1 MKVKLIYP
9 KDENPDYL
17 KKRRGGA
24 QYPLLTFPV
33 LAGYTP
39 GGVES
44 IEIIDEAVE
53 EIDFDDPVD
62 LVGITVM
69 TYLSGRAYEIAKNF
83 RAKGVK
89 VVLGGMHVSA
99 LPGEA
104 SKHADAVAIGEG
116 EDIWPVIIK
125 DFIKKELKPIYKPGE
140 LFDMERYR
148 PARLDLFKKYMKYD
162 PGSSRG
168 AYGNIALFEV
178 SRGCPYD
185 CDFCSVTNF
194 YGKHYRFRN
203 ISKLI
208 EDVRNIKLTYRTRLI
223 GFVDDNLYG
232 KPGYFKEFLKEISKL
247 NINWSGQVSVN
258 VGDDP
263 DTVKMMADSGCKGVF
278 VGFESLSPEG
288 LKAVNKKINI
298 VDRYHRLIDL
308 FAENHI
314 LVFPAIIFG
323 LDGEPPDIFEVTK
336 KFLQDHQQAIGFTTF
351 SVITPLPGTRL
362 YDRMLA
368 ENRII
373 QHDWKYY
380 NFNYVTIKPLSMPA
394 EELQQ
399 RYDEFMDQYEH
410 EMVSGAVL
418 NAIGRNVPYANNNF

>member
-1 MKVKLIYP
+1 LKIKLIYP
-9 KDENPDYL
+9 TEKSRAGYFES
-17 KKRRGGA
+17 RRGIW
-24 QYPLLTFPV
+24 YPLLTFPV

-39 GGVES
+39 AGVDE
-44 IEIIDEAVE
+44 IEIIDEEFEA
-53 EIDFDDPVD
+53 IDFDDPVD

-69 TYLSGRAYEIAKNF
+69 THLSHRAYEIAQSY
-83 RAKGVK
+83 RERGIK
-89 VVLGGMHVSA
+89 VVMGGMHVSA
-99 LPGEA
+99 LPDEA
-104 SKHADAVAIGEG
+104 SRHADAVVIGEG
-116 EDIWPVIIK
+116 EDVWPVLVK
-125 DFIKKELKPIYKPGE
+125 DFLKNQLKPVYKAPA
-140 LFDMERYR
+140 LFDTQNYR
-148 PARLDLFKKYMKYD
+148 PARLDLLKKYSD
-162 PGSSRG
+162 PAVSKRTYTS
-168 AYGNIALFEV
+168 IAIFEV
-178 SRGCPYD
+178 SRGCPFD
-185 CDFCSVTNF
+185 CDFCAVTNF
-194 YGKHYRFRN
+194 YGKKYRFRDLK
-203 ISKLI
+203 KLI
-208 EDVRNIKLTYRTRLI
+208 EDVRNFKLSFRTRLI

-232 KPGYFKEFLKEISKL
+232 SKEYFKQFLKEVSKL
-247 NINWSGQVSVN
+247 NVYWSGQISVN
-258 VGDDP
+258 IGDEP
-263 DTVKMMADSGCKGVF
+263 DLIKMMADSGCKGVF